1 VPKQSGNAD
10 SCTTHNEEE
19 LFAVQDHHDLVTLG
33 WIHTHPTQT
42 AFLSSV
48 DLHTQCGYQMMMPEA
63 IAVVC
68 APKYNETGYFT
79 LTPNYG
85 LETVA
90 SCREQ
95 GFHPHPSHPPLFQVR
110 IVFLVL

>member
-1 VPKQSGNAD
+1 
-10 SCTTHNEEE
+10 
-19 LFAVQDHHDLVTLG
+19 
-33 WIHTHPTQT
+33 
-42 AFLSSV
+42 
-48 DLHTQCGYQMMMPEA
+48 MPEA

-68 APKYNETGYFT
+68 APKYNEFVYNHYKNYIFSADDMLQYFNRTGYFT